1 MCGACSEWLIS
12 VVVTSAMMR
21 SVNEVE
27 EGEEED
33 PDDVDEVPVE
43 THDLDGSVVL
53 GTEVAFPGAPDE
65 PDQKAG
71 ADDHV
76 QRVKPGQAPVEG
88 HEELDFRSERR
99 DLIPMEGGA
108 GKEPFL
114 PVLRVLVHLHAE
126 QDGAEKKRG
135 DDHVDGAH

>member
-27 EGEEED
+27 EREEED

-53 GTEVAFPGAPDE
+53 GPKVAFPCAPDE
-65 PDQKAG
+65 PEQQAG

-76 QRVKPGQAPVEG
+76 QRVKAGQAPVEG
-88 HEELDFRSERR
+88 HEELDLRHEC
-99 DLIPMEGGA
+99 
-108 GKEPFL
+108 
-114 PVLRVLVHLHAE
+114 RVLGISE
-126 QDGAEKKRG
+126 
-135 DDHVDGAH
+135 

>member
-71 ADDHV
+71 ADYHV

-88 HEELDFRSERR
+88 HEELDFRSECG
-99 DLIPMEGGA
+99 DFVPVEGGSRE
-108 GKEPFL
+108 EPFL
-114 PVLRVLVHLHAE
+114 PVLRVFVHLHAE
-126 QDGAEKKRG
+126 EHAAAEQRG
-135 DDHVDGAH
+135 DEHI